1 MADRQ
6 MIKTLNLMLAAL
18 LILPVIIP
26 LPHASVVYSQSK
38 AADADKPS
46 ARKST
51 GWFKRPAA
59 AGDYKEVLNLPDM
72 ERPPALADYLPTT
85 RDLPAFCRAQS
96 RAYDE
101 FISER
106 ASELAQFEAK
116 KLSELDPEILRM
128 PRLYER
134 LGNLAAYNGDME
146 QAVKKLE
153 AAYRLLNDSIDFYP
167 NGKEVKQFMEEEIG
181 VAYLRLGEL
190 QNCQMTHNAEMCIL
204 PLSVSAQHKLTTG
217 SEKAIEY
224 FKKHLESDPNN
235 LEVRWLLNLAY
246 MTLGKYP
253 NDVPKAQLIPA
264 AAFESK
270 ENVGRFADVA
280 TTAGINVVGN
290 AGGMVADDFDNDG
303 LLDVMMSGA
312 DPCEPLHYYHN
323 DGNGSFSD
331 WTERAGLAGQLGGL
345 NCVQT
350 DYNNDGFLDLFVM
363 RGGWDYPMRNSLLK
377 NNGDGTFTDV
387 TAQSRLDAGVYRTH
401 TAVWADFDNDGFV
414 DVFIGHELE
423 PSQLFRNKGDGTFED
438 VSRAAGVDRVAF
450 TKGANWGDYDND
462 GYPDL
467 YVSNFGEDNFL
478 YHNNRNGTFTEVAKQ
493 LHVEK
498 PLMSFPCWFFDYD
511 NDGLLDIFVASFMPS
526 MTEVVRGFLGLPPQA
541 ETMKLYRNTGKGTFQ
556 DVTKAVGLDRVVP
569 TMGANFGDLD
579 NDGYL
584 DFYLGTGAPS
594 YAALMPNFMFRNH
607 EGKYF
612 SDVTSSTGTGHL
624 QKGHGIAF
632 SDVNNDGNQDVLIN
646 LGGAAPGDKYNKA
659 LFANPGH
666 ENNWLSLKLTG
677 VKTNRAAIGARIKA
691 VVEEGPGRE
700 TARYRVVTSGGSFGA
715 SSLTQSIGLGRA
727 GRVKELE
734 IYWPTSNTRQVFRDV
749 AANQFIEIKE
759 LQKEYVKRYVRSFT
773 FAADKAMPTHQH
785 SQD

>member
-1 MADRQ
+1 
-6 MIKTLNLMLAAL
+6 MIKTVNLLIAAL
-18 LILPVIIP
+18 LILPVIMP
-26 LPHASVVYSQSK
+26 LPRASAVYSQSK
-38 AADADKPS
+38 AQAAADKPS
-46 ARKST
+46 ARRST

-85 RDLPAFCRAQS
+85 RDLPAFCRAQT

-101 FISER
+101 FIAES
-106 ASELAQFEAK
+106 ANELAQFEAK

-146 QAVKKLE
+146 QAIEKLE
-153 AAYRLLNDSIDFYP
+153 TAYRLLNNSIDFYP
-167 NGKEVKQFMEEEIG
+167 NGKQVKQFMEEEIG

-190 QNCQMTHNAEMCIL
+190 QNCRMNHNAEMCIL
-204 PLSVSAQHKLTTG
+204 PLSVAAQHKLTAG

-253 NDVPKAQLIPA
+253 NEVPKAQLIPA

-270 ENVGRFADVA
+270 ESIGRFADVA
-280 TTAGINVVGN
+280 AVAGINVIGN

-303 LLDVMMSGA
+303 LLDVMLSGA
-312 DPCEPLHYYHN
+312 DPCESLHYYHN
-323 DGNGSFSD
+323 DGDGGFSD

-363 RGGWDYPMRNSLLK
+363 RGGWDYPMRNSLLR
-377 NNGDGTFTDV
+377 NNGDGTFADV

-401 TAVWADFDNDGFV
+401 TAVWADFDNDGLV

-423 PSQLFRNKGDGTFED
+423 PSQLFHNKGDGTFED
-438 VSRAAGVDRVAF
+438 VARAAGVDKIAF

-478 YHNNRNGTFTEVAKQ
+478 YHNNRNGTFTDVAKP
-493 LHVEK
+493 LRVEK

-526 MTEVVRGFLGLPPQA
+526 MTEVVKGFLGLPPQA

-607 EGKYF
+607 EGKTF
-612 SDVTSSTGTGHL
+612 ADVTGSTGTGHL
-624 QKGHGIAF
+624 QKGHGVAF
-632 SDVNNDGNQDVLIN
+632 SDVNNDGNQEVLIN

-666 ENNWLSLKLTG
+666 ENNWLSLKLIG
-677 VKTNRAAIGARIKA
+677 VKTNRAAIGIRIKV

-749 AANQFIEIKE
+749 AVNQFIEIKE
-759 LQKEYVKRYVRSFT
+759 LQKEYAKRQVRSFT
-773 FAADKAMPTHQH
+773 FGGDRPPPPHQH